1 RLGERAGV
9 GAVGAV
15 LGGGGDVGG
24 ERGVEALGLVE
35 VCVAGARGGMLEQLR
50 LFALGALGG
59 GGDQERALAE
69 LAAEVGLAA
78 VELAVHLV
86 APRGERVD
94 PGLDRVLPVA
104 AGVDREAALPGVAVD
119 VRV

>member
-1 RLGERAGV
+1 
-9 GAVGAV
+9 
-15 LGGGGDVGG
+15 
-24 ERGVEALGLVE
+24 
-35 VCVAGARGGMLEQLR
+35 LR
-50 LFALGALGG
+50 LLALGALGR

-78 VELAVHLV
+78 VELAMHLV

-119 VRV
+119 VRVDPAQRRLLPAGGRGRISPVLHDRAQLLVAVGEDLRA